1 MYNIFED
8 NDDERFQI
16 AGLLQYLCMPSN
28 TLRFFLFMAV
38 YQFATMP
45 ELYFVLFMRD
55 IY

>member
-8 NDDERFQI
+8 NDDERIPNCWIVTIFMYALKHI
-16 AGLLQYLCMPSN
+16 KV
-28 TLRFFLFMAV
+28 FLV